1 MWTMRSTSEGS
12 NYRETFQ
19 RREKEKEGDG
29 KEIKGIER
37 IFLKRIYL
45 GEIDKEGMTRKWK
58 ARKRKEGEKRKARG
72 GGVIYIARKGTR
84 RKTYSRTNPQPYIE
98 DRKRRGGSR
107 GVFCRSFSCKEI
119 VFLFPK

>member
-72 GGVIYIARKGTR
+72 G
-84 RKTYSRTNPQPYIE
+84 
-98 DRKRRGGSR
+98 
-107 GVFCRSFSCKEI
+107 
-119 VFLFPK
+119 

>member
-72 GGVIYIARKGTR
+72 GGDIHREKRDKKKDIFKDKPSALHRGQKKERGLSR
-84 RKTYSRTNPQPYIE
+84 RFLQILFLQR
-98 DRKRRGGSR
+98 DC
-107 GVFCRSFSCKEI
+107 FSFS
-119 VFLFPK
+119 